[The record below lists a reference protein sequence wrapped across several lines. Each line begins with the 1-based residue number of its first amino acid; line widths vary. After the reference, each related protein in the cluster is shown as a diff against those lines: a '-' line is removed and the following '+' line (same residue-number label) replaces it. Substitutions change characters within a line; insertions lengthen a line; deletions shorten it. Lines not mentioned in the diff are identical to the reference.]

1 MMYKLNALQVTALYK
16 FAQDVLLDYYYNYV
30 EGLEKEHDELLK
42 ENRKLQRLLKQK
54 ESKSKTVTN
63 IDYRELAIKLK
74 KERDFYKNKLLNGK

>member
-1 MMYKLNALQVTALYK
+1 MYKLNALQVTALYK
-16 FAQDVLLDYYYNYV
+16 FAQDVLLNYYYTYV

-42 ENRKLQRLLKQK
+42 ENRKLKRMLNQK
-54 ESKSKTVTN
+54 ENDKKITN

>member
-1 MMYKLNALQVTALYK
+1 MYKLNALQVTALYK
-16 FAQDVLLDYYYNYV
+16 FAQDVLLNYYYNYV

-42 ENRKLQRLLKQK
+42 ENRKLKRMLKQK

-63 IDYRELAIKLK
+63 LDYRELAIKLK

>member
-16 FAQDVLLDYYYNYV
+16 FAQDVLLNYYYNYV

-74 KERDFYKNKLLNGK
+74 KERDFYKNKLLNGR

>member
-16 FAQDVLLDYYYNYV
+16 FAQDVLLNYYYNYV

-74 KERDFYKNKLLNGK
+74 NERDFYKNKLLNGK